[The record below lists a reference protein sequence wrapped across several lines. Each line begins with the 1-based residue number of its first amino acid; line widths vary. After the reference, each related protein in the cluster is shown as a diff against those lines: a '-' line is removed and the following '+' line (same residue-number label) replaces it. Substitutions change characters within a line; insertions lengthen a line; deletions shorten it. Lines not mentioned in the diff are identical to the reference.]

1 MGDVWLRNTNNEIDK
16 IMNDF
21 QDKNIIILPQTIY
34 FENEKNM
41 SKMEKLFAKQKNL
54 TICTR
59 EEYSYKLAKEKFSKN
74 NIILCPDMAFFL
86 LYKKDIKKDENT
98 NLLLFR
104 RDKEKLIGKETE
116 KEVIEKLEKQN
127 VKIQKDDTVINKRIF
142 KFNRKKYLNK
152 LLSKIKKSEIVITDR
167 LHGML
172 LTVITGT
179 KCIAFSNNNYKI
191 KGEYN
196 WIKDLKTLKYI
207 ENIEEFEKAYDE
219 LVSIKSEEFKLQDF
233 ELNYKD
239 LINYLNT
246 IL

>member
-1 MGDVWLRNTNNEIDK
+1 
-16 IMNDF
+16 
-21 QDKNIIILPQTIY
+21 
-34 FENEKNM
+34 
-41 SKMEKLFAKQKNL
+41 MEKLFEKQKNL

-86 LYKKDIKKDENT
+86 IYEKDIQKDENT

-104 RDKEKLIGKETE
+104 KDKEKLISSKTE
-116 KEVIEKLEKQN
+116 EKVIEKLKKQK
-127 VKIQKDDTVINKRIF
+127 VKIQKYDTVINRRIF

-152 LLSKIKKSEIVITDR
+152 ILSKIKMSEIVITDR

-219 LVSIKSEEFKLQDF
+219 LIIKKSEEFKFEDF
-233 ELNYKD
+233 VLNYKD